1 VLAGGGPI
9 THASAMFV
17 VTEDEAEA
25 ILTLCYARFF
35 AVNSQIDIA
44 TNIATHLS
52 FTQGAFS

>member
-25 ILTLCYARFF
+25 IRTAFERRGE
-35 AVNSQIDIA
+35 
-44 TNIATHLS
+44 LS
-52 FTQGAFS
+52 AGSR